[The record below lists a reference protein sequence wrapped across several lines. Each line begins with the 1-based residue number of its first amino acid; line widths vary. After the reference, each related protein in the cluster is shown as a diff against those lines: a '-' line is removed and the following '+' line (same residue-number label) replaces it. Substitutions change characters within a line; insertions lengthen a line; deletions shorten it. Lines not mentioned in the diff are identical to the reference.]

1 MVDINDYELFPR
13 DISISDALVK
23 NEALKENNNGLI
35 FVLGVIAVGAAV
47 YYLNKRLDSRN
58 KGQNTGYY

>member
-1 MVDINDYELFPR
+1 MVNINDYELFPR

-47 YYLNKRLDSRN
+47 YYLNKRLDNRN
-58 KGQNTGYY
+58 KDQNTGYY